1 MASYLGAIADPVRLR
16 VVRHLAEHESSSLQE
31 LAEAA
36 GVHQNTVRAH
46 LAALERTGLVA
57 RESESQGGRG
67 RPRLRYRLAEGWA
80 IPVDG
85 FLALTELLAAALLRV
100 GPSSAELRSLGMD
113 WGRYLLGRPGDRDID
128 IAREL
133 PRVLERLGFQARVMG
148 GELRLSGCPCP
159 IVAPERP
166 ELICGLTDAVIEGVL
181 TGSHSGIRVGLGKHD
196 PGRRRCTLKLEPAKD

>member
-1 MASYLGAIADPVRLR
+1 MPSYLGAIADPVRLR
-16 VVRHLAEHESSSLQE
+16 VVRHLAEHKSCSLEE

-36 GVHQNTVRAH
+36 DVHQNTVRAH
-46 LAALERTGLVA
+46 VAALERTGLVA
-57 RESESQGGRG
+57 RESEREGGRG

-100 GPSSAELRSLGMD
+100 GPSSVELHSLGKD
-113 WGRYLLGRPGDRDID
+113 WGRYLLGRPGDRDA
-128 IAREL
+128 AREL
-133 PRVLERLGFQARVMG
+133 TRVLERLGFQARVED

-181 TGSHSGIRVGLGKHD
+181 AGSDGGVRVSSAKRD
-196 PGRRRCTLKLEPAKD
+196 PGHRRCILKLEPGED